1 MKILSMKKYR
11 YKVDGKDKV
20 AVTLSLGKRLTIVI
34 YRGVKHRDRL
44 IQVDRDKFFGCGTTV
59 YIFSRL

>member
-1 MKILSMKKYR
+1 MKTYR
-11 YKVDGKDKV
+11 YKVNGKEKNAIV
-20 AVTLSLGKRLTIVI
+20 LSIGKRLTIVI

-59 YIFSRL
+59 YIFSRI

>member
-1 MKILSMKKYR
+1 MKTFR
-11 YKVDGKDKV
+11 YKVNGKEKT
-20 AVTLSLGKRLTIVI
+20 AFSLSLGKRLTIVI

-44 IQVDRDKFFGCGTTV
+44 IKVDRDKFFGCGTTV

>member
-1 MKILSMKKYR
+1 MKKYR
-11 YKVDGKDKV
+11 YKVNGAERTATALSIGKH
-20 AVTLSLGKRLTIVI
+20 LTIVI

-44 IQVDRDKFFGCGTTV
+44 IQVDRDEFFGTGTTI

>member
-1 MKILSMKKYR
+1 MKKYR
-11 YKVDGKDKV
+11 YNVNGSERT
-20 AVTLSLGKRLTIVI
+20 AIALSLGKRFTIVI

-44 IQVDRDKFFGCGTTV
+44 IQVDRDKFFGGGTTV